1 MKKAMLML
9 LVALCVT
16 LSGCQKS
23 AGDQSSTNPTA
34 EAGSSAAEVTKNSP
48 FNTSENFGAWGD
60 ESNFLRMTDL
70 TNKTSELRVDDF
82 SGGSFTLSD
91 ERDYAVAVYLRNTSD
106 ETQEDVVITLN
117 YADVLRADEEN
128 HMEVLLGWGGED
140 AGFISDT
147 LELETATDLALWP
160 TDNDGGAAVAII
172 RRSDGEFTKTPL
184 ISASLDGSTTQM
196 ITLGEVPSG
205 EYCIIFFMFESLPAT
220 E

>member
-1 MKKAMLML
+1 MEKVILML
-9 LVALCVT
+9 LLLVYCTL
-16 LSGCQKS
+16 LSGCQK
-23 AGDQSSTNPTA
+23 
-34 EAGSSAAEVTKNSP
+34 AAESTDDSATDTAQNSP
-48 FNTSENFGAWGD
+48 FNASENGAWGD
-60 ESNFLRMTDL
+60 ESSFLRMADL
-70 TNKTSELRVDDF
+70 TDKTGELRVDDF

-128 HMEVLLGWGGED
+128 HMEVLLGWGGES
-140 AGFISDT
+140 AGFISDA
-147 LELETATDLALWP
+147 LNLETATSLELWP
-160 TDNDGGAAVAII
+160 TDNDDAGSMAII

-205 EYCIIFFMFESLPAT
+205 EYCIIFFMFESLPAMK
-220 E
+220 

>member
-1 MKKAMLML
+1 MEKVILML
-9 LVALCVT
+9 LLMYCT
-16 LSGCQKS
+16 LLSGCQK
-23 AGDQSSTNPTA
+23 
-34 EAGSSAAEVTKNSP
+34 AAESTDDSATDTAQNSP
-48 FNTSENFGAWGD
+48 FNTSENGAWGD
-60 ESNFLRMTDL
+60 ESSFLRMADL
-70 TNKTSELRVDDF
+70 TDKTGELRVDDF

-117 YADVLRADEEN
+117 YADILQADEEN
-128 HMEVLLGWGGED
+128 RLEVLLGWGCED

>member
-23 AGDQSSTNPTA
+23 AGDQNSANSVA
-34 EAGSSAAEVTKNSP
+34 EAGGSAAEVTKNSP

-60 ESNFLRMTDL
+60 EGNFIRITDL
-70 TNKTSELRVDDF
+70 TDKTGELRVDDF

-117 YADVLRADEEN
+117 YADILQADEEN
-128 HMEVLLGWGGED
+128 RLEVLLGWGGED

-147 LELETATDLALWP
+147 LELEIATDLALWP

-172 RRSDGEFTKTPL
+172 CRSDGEFTKTPL

>member
-23 AGDQSSTNPTA
+23 AGDQNSANSVA
-34 EAGSSAAEVTKNSP
+34 EAGGSAAEVTKNSP

-60 ESNFLRMTDL
+60 EGNFIRITDL
-70 TNKTSELRVDDF
+70 TDKTGELRVDDF

-117 YADVLRADEEN
+117 YADILQADEEN
-128 HMEVLLGWGGED
+128 RLEVLLGWGGED

-160 TDNDGGAAVAII
+160 TDNDGGAAGAII

-205 EYCIIFFMFESLPAT
+205 EYCIIFFMFESLPAMK
-220 E
+220 